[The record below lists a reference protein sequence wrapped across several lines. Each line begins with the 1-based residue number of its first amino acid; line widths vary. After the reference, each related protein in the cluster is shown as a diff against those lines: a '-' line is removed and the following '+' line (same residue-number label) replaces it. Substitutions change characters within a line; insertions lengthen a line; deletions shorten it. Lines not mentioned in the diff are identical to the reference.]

1 MSEST
6 GRRSFLASVSTGWA
20 LFTAASLAG
29 LGMCV
34 RFLFPN
40 DTFEPATKF
49 KVGYPADFAAS
60 AEGSVDKRF
69 KTRGVWIVR
78 RLDGFFVL
86 STVCTHLGCTP
97 NWLETERKFKCPCH
111 GSGFYS
117 SGINFEGPA
126 PRPLERFKIS
136 LAPDGQLEIDKSK
149 KFQQEKGQWEDAE
162 AFLTMEYTA

>member
-6 GRRSFLASVSTGWA
+6 GRRSFLASVATGWT
-20 LFTAASLAG
+20 LFTAASVAG

-49 KVGYPADFAAS
+49 KVGQPEEFAAS

-126 PRPLERFKIS
+126 PRPLERFKVS

-149 KFQQEKGQWEDAE
+149 KFQQEKGQWEDAD
-162 AFLTMEYTA
+162 AFLAMEYTA

>member
-6 GRRSFLASVSTGWA
+6 GRRSFLASVGTGWA
-20 LFTAASLAG
+20 LFTAASVAG
-29 LGMCV
+29 LGMCA
-34 RFLFPN
+34 RFMFPN
-40 DTFEPATKF
+40 DTFEPPTKF
-49 KVGYPADFAAS
+49 KVGHPDDFPAS
-60 AEGSVDKRF
+60 SEGSVDKRF

-126 PRPLERFKIS
+126 PRPLERFKVS

-149 KFQQEKGQWEDAE
+149 KFQQEKGEWEDAD
-162 AFLTMEYTA
+162 AFLPMEYTA

>member
-1 MSEST
+1 MSET
-6 GRRSFLASVSTGWA
+6 NDKGRRSFLAAVSTGWA
-20 LFTAASLAG
+20 LFTAASVAG

-49 KVGYPADFAAS
+49 KVGYPKDFAAS
-60 AEGSVDKRF
+60 ADGSVDKRF

-97 NWLETERKFKCPCH
+97 NWLAGESKFKCPCH
-111 GSGFYS
+111 GSGFFMT
-117 SGINFEGPA
+117 GINFEGPA
-126 PRPLERFKIS
+126 PRPLERARIV
-136 LAPDGQLEIDKSK
+136 LAEDGQILVDKTQK
-149 KFQQEKGQWEDAE
+149 YQWEKGQWENPE
-162 AFLTMEYTA
+162 SFLKLI